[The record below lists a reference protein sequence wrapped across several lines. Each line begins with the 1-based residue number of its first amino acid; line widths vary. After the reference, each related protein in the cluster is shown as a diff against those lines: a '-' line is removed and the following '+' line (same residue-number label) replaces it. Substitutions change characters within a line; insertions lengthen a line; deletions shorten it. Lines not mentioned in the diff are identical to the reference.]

1 MTSYLPDIPKME
13 GKNRLP
19 EYGLYIN
26 GSVHRLIRSSP
37 RFSISLGRVIKCNS
51 NRCRCL
57 VLLMVVAIFWIFPCS
72 FLVGKIMYLQKGQV
86 FTDIGFQAFRFLQI
100 QENGPTFESDSVLS
114 TSFSKR
120 ADRKTRKCVIA
131 TQLPGKVFLQR
142 GPLIVVP

>member
-1 MTSYLPDIPKME
+1 MEEFMIDSISLTNCRAITKGTTVFQLCSASWNTNGYVLLNISKVRNEHLPDIPKME
-13 GKNRLP
+13 GKNHLP

-57 VLLMVVAIFWIFPCS
+57 VFVLMVAIFWIFPCS

-86 FTDIGFQAFRFLQI
+86 FTDIGF
-100 QENGPTFESDSVLS
+100 
-114 TSFSKR
+114 
-120 ADRKTRKCVIA
+120 
-131 TQLPGKVFLQR
+131 
-142 GPLIVVP
+142 